1 MAAAFALAIFS
12 GKIIFIFANLE
23 NLRIFQICFFT
34 EKVVTINGICRAGFL
49 WERSCSR
56 KRSWDDILDGSIWLL
71 STSPNFSVKIV
82 RTAND

>member
-56 KRSWDDILDGSIWLL
+56 KGATLSGWLKMAL
-71 STSPNFSVKIV
+71 VNKPKFFRQNCAH
-82 RTAND
+82 R

>member
-34 EKVVTINGICRAGFL
+34 EKVVTINGICLRWLPAGAFAQQ
-49 WERSCSR
+49 
-56 KRSWDDILDGSIWLL
+56 KRCKLVGMALRWLL
-71 STSPNFSVKIV
+71 ATSPNYSAEIV
-82 RTAND
+82 RTADG